1 MNKSV
6 VSFWI
11 INAYMIYLYFKGSF
25 NNTHEKK
32 KERKRNSTKIL
43 HRCHNK
49 IWKEILTQRTAA
61 GQQINQ
67 FKQNYQTPFTYA
79 RKSPQHSFTIGTGTE
94 MWRG

>member
-25 NNTHEKK
+25 NNTQ

-61 GQQINQ
+61 VNKSTNIN
-67 FKQNYQTPFTYA
+67 KINNH
-79 RKSPQHSFTIGTGTE
+79 HSRT
-94 MWRG
+94 

>member
-25 NNTHEKK
+25 NNTQ

-61 GQQINQ
+61 VNKSTNIN
-67 FKQNYQTPFTYA
+67 KIDNH
-79 RKSPQHSFTIGTGTE
+79 HSRT
-94 MWRG
+94 